1 MRRRA
6 RLPLLAAGVV
16 LLLLAADTVAWW
28 LATNRMEQE
37 FAIWQR
43 ARTTDG
49 GTVLTGPAQRGGWP
63 LQAELLLPDVTLA
76 TDTPGRP
83 DALAWQAGQ
92 VHLVFAPW
100 APNALTV
107 QVDGD
112 QTLRF
117 GAALPVTLAS
127 GPLDITIPLSASG
140 QAEGAVVDAHALS
153 IPMEG
158 GAVHVD
164 AVSVRLRQE
173 DAFVSATGATLPGR
187 NLPFG
192 GTIQSLDLHARSTG
206 PIPPLRDPA
215 AALAAWRDGGQ
226 RLLIDDLALR
236 WGPLEIRG
244 HASLGLDPAMQPE
257 GSAVIQMTGFA
268 EVIDALARAGAITR
282 NDARVATTLLGLM
295 ARPGADNASEADLP
309 LTLKDRTLLVGAIPL
324 LRLPVLAV
332 P

>member
-37 FAIWQR
+37 FAAWQQ
-43 ARTTDG
+43 ARTANG
-49 GTVLTGPAQRGGWP
+49 AVILAGPAQRGGWP
-63 LQAELLLPDVTLA
+63 LQAELFLAGVTLA

-92 VHLVFAPW
+92 VHLVLAPW
-100 APNALTV
+100 TPYALTV

-117 GAALPVTLAS
+117 GAAPPVTLAS
-127 GPLDITIPLSASG
+127 GPLDITVPLGASG
-140 QAEGAVVDAHALS
+140 QAEGVVVGAHALV
-153 IPMEG
+153 IPVEG
-158 GAVHVD
+158 GPVRVD
-164 AVSVRLRQE
+164 TLAVRLRQE
-173 DAFVSATGATLPGR
+173 DAFISVSGATLPGR

-192 GTIQSLDLHARSTG
+192 GTIQSLDLHARFTG

-226 RLLIDDLALR
+226 HLLIDDLALR
-236 WGPLEIRG
+236 WGPLDVHG
-244 HASLGLDPAMQPE
+244 HASLGLDAAMQPE
-257 GSAVIQMTGFA
+257 GSAAIQMTGFA

-295 ARPGADNASEADLP
+295 ARPGAGNASEADLP
-309 LTLKDRTLLVGAIPL
+309 LTLKDRTLLVGEIPL